1 MPVNRLQQQLAGVDI
16 TQLLPLLPPSALGQL
31 VQKKAVHEPFDLQE
45 FAGIAGDNITVQ
57 GYVGLTTPIWSQ
69 QKYLPQLETSHT
81 KKRLT
86 D

>member
-16 TQLLPLLPPSALGQL
+16 TQFPFLLSALGQL

-45 FAGIAGDNITVQ
+45 SAGIAGDNITVQ

-69 QKYLPQLETSHT
+69 Q
-81 KKRLT
+81 
-86 D
+86 